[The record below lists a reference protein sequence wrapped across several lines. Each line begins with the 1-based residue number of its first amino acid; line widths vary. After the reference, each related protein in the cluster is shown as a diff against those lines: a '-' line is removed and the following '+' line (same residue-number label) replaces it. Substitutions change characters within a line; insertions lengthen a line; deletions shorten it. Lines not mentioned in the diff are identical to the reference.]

1 MNSSRAIRFGAFT
14 ASILAVSLA
23 AGGFAH
29 AASGASVY
37 AQDSAAWHPDRVT
50 IDPGGTVTWEN
61 RDTKNPHTIQCD
73 QSSSNAPCPWSDAP
87 NMPKRA
93 SSLSPPSTAF
103 VSFPNPG
110 TYAYY
115 CSIHPTMTGTVVV
128 GSGHPP
134 PSSGPSVKP
143 RTSQSARTTVRATT
157 SQSVAPS
164 ASSRTS
170 AKTTPKTSVRPRTI
184 VPTPSLSGRALGT
197 PGKDDNGPGAA
208 TIVPAA
214 LLIALVAG
222 AHLARARRRSVYR

>member
-1 MNSSRAIRFGAFT
+1 MNSSSCIRFGAFT

-29 AASGASVY
+29 AASGATVY

-103 VSFPNPG
+103 VSFQNPG

-143 RTSQSARTTVRATT
+143 RTSQTARATVRATT

-170 AKTTPKTSVRPRTI
+170 AKATPKTSVRSRTTA
-184 VPTPSLSGRALGT
+184 PSPSLSGRALGAT
-197 PGKDDNGPGAA
+197 SKDDGGPGAG

-214 LLIALVAG
+214 LLIALVGAG
-222 AHLARARRRSVYR
+222 HFVRARRRSV